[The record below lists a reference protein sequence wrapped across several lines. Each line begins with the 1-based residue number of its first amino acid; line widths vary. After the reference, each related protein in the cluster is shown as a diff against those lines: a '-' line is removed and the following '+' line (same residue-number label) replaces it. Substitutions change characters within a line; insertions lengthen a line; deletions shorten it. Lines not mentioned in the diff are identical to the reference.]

1 MEQSRT
7 VRELRQYCKDNNL
20 RGYSRLRKAD
30 LIDFIIIY
38 RRRGQSQ
45 TLHELRQ
52 FCRDNNLRSYSRLR
66 KADLIDFIEKY
77 KFSNIFNFHENV
89 IIKPRQPREKNI
101 FSNFHEDIITKPRK
115 EREKQIKCDICN
127 HYYKPTYKN
136 LHLEKRE
143 HKNALYNGE
152 AIQEIETAFESRLK
166 TYSIRNMTNHIIPR
180 EFLEDVR
187 EIVIRKIAEILKE
200 KGLKVNFKFF
210 CEYQRE
216 NENMGFSF
224 KTENEIILKS
234 TDLNAFYDK
243 VIDKLI
249 REMDEFETKGSGWT
263 LIEIN
268 NLELRINKYVPFR
281 GSSYIELPKQI
292 KDKKAVLNIKN
303 EDEECFA
310 YCIAAYLNPV
320 GENNHNPGRV
330 SNYNIK
336 LIKEALKGI
345 ESPIA
350 LQDIG
355 KCEKRLNIS
364 VNVYSY
370 EEHCTKKEGE
380 EKNKEGEEKKKKE
393 EKKRAMKYIL

>member
-1 MEQSRT
+1 
-7 VRELRQYCKDNNL
+7 
-20 RGYSRLRKAD
+20 
-30 LIDFIIIY
+30 
-38 RRRGQSQ
+38 
-45 TLHELRQ
+45 
-52 FCRDNNLRSYSRLR
+52 
-66 KADLIDFIEKY
+66 
-77 KFSNIFNFHENV
+77 
-89 IIKPRQPREKNI
+89 
-101 FSNFHEDIITKPRK
+101 
-115 EREKQIKCDICN
+115 
-127 HYYKPTYKN
+127 
-136 LHLEKRE
+136 
-143 HKNALYNGE
+143 
-152 AIQEIETAFESRLK
+152 
-166 TYSIRNMTNHIIPR
+166 MTNHIIPR

-187 EIVIRKIAEILKE
+187 EIVITNIAEILKE
-200 KGLKVNFKFF
+200 INLKFF

-243 VIDKLI
+243 MIDKLI
-249 REMDEFETKGSGWT
+249 REMDEFETEESGWT

-268 NLELRINKYVPFR
+268 NLELRINKYILFR

-320 GENNHNPGRV
+320 SRNNHNPDRV

-355 KCEKRLNIS
+355 KCEKKLNIS

-370 EEHCTKKEGE
+370 EKHCTKIRGIQINNKEEE
-380 EKNKEGEEKKKKE
+380 EKSYEIYLLRITKNKLHKHVNLLYLKYEEKSHYCLINSLSRLISLQLMNHHEKIYICERCLTYFSSTEQLTNHDIDCK
-393 EKKRAMKYIL
+393 EKKTGKIEMMRRKYFI